1 MIGFKNYVEQRD
13 LVEAM
18 DWYEIGVVEK
28 EHIPKIQSA
37 FEVLKSISKETKE
50 TLVDFYRSVK
60 MIESDLLKKPDMAP
74 LLKTKLGFHE
84 KLKEKLKTELVNE
97 LKFNEIKI
105 ITSIPKIE
113 EYMKELIKKSNKEDK
128 EPDAKRFVRGD
139 KGFK

>member
-18 DWYEIGVVEK
+18 EWYEQGVVEK

-74 LLKTKLGFHE
+74 LLKTKR
-84 KLKEKLKTELVNE
+84 K
-97 LKFNEIKI
+97 IKNR
-105 ITSIPKIE
+105 T
-113 EYMKELIKKSNKEDK
+113 
-128 EPDAKRFVRGD
+128 RQ
-139 KGFK
+139 

>member
-1 MIGFKNYVEQRD
+1 M
-13 LVEAM
+13 
-18 DWYEIGVVEK
+18 
-28 EHIPKIQSA
+28 
-37 FEVLKSISKETKE
+37 
-50 TLVDFYRSVK
+50 
-60 MIESDLLKKPDMAP
+60 
-74 LLKTKLGFHE
+74 GFHE